1 MSATMNYY
9 ELLGLEK
16 NARPEAI
23 KAAYK
28 RMAMVWHPDR
38 NKAANAGEMFM
49 NIRKAYSVLMN
60 KESRAKYDESFVSEA
75 SKYANNVE
83 LVRELVRM
91 RREGSTKNEILK
103 ACSASGLSAWEA
115 IEIANLV
122 WENSKPEA
130 AKKPPAKA
138 TAAKVRGESM
148 IGNFFLGVLKFF
160 AYIFGGLLGVLV
172 AALGWVAYK
181 VLYYPAKLLA
191 WAIGGVFGLVTSA
204 ASLALVVDLVVLA
217 LDLLGKYNAP
227 EHFIFVR
234 GVFYF
239 FTVAVAAI
247 FGVDATVAAENFFGL

>member
-38 NKAANAGEMFM
+38 NKAANASEMFM

-60 KESRAKYDESFVSEA
+60 KESRAKYDENFVSEA
-75 SKYANNVE
+75 DKYACNVE

-103 ACSASGLSAWEA
+103 VCSASGLSAWEA

-130 AKKPPAKA
+130 AKKGAAKEPAKN
-138 TAAKVRGESM
+138 VRGESM
-148 IGNFFLGVLKFF
+148 IGNLFLGVLKFF
-160 AYIFGGLLGVLV
+160 AYSFGGLLGVLV

-191 WAIGGVFGLVTSA
+191 WAIGGVVGLVMSV
-204 ASLALVVDLVVLA
+204 ASLALVADLVALA
-217 LDLLGKYNAP
+217 VEVFG
-227 EHFIFVR
+227 
-234 GVFYF
+234 GVPAENFYF
-239 FTVAVAAI
+239 FRGFLFVVGTLVAHALGFDI
-247 FGVDATVAAENFFGL
+247 KDALKEFLML